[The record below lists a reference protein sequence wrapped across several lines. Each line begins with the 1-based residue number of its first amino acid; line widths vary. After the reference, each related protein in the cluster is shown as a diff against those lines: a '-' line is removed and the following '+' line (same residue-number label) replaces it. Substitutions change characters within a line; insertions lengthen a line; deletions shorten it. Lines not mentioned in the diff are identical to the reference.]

1 MPCTYEVQDP
11 AHGAV
16 ASAGQNSEIRN
27 VSEEVEPVENKHG
40 RSARQNSHSLCI
52 LLFIRYLK
60 AVCLHTEMLYACFKC
75 SAEQFNVPFFIV
87 MLKLAHATLLETNR
101 GAFWC
106 FGFLFSDTSTAFQ
119 RVIFY
124 FTLIYFQFEDFTL
137 KKHPSVF
144 LSFLNYFFL
153 LILTTTNIII
163 KYHNV

>member
-60 AVCLHTEMLYACFKC
+60 AVCLHTQMLYACFKC
-75 SAEQFNVPFFIV
+75 SAEQFNVQFFIV

-101 GAFWC
+101 GC
-106 FGFLFSDTSTAFQ
+106 VLVFLFS
-119 RVIFY
+119 
-124 FTLIYFQFEDFTL
+124 
-137 KKHPSVF
+137 VF
-144 LSFLNYFFL
+144 
-153 LILTTTNIII
+153 
-163 KYHNV
+163 